1 MKASVLLRIA
11 SVVMLLHTLG
21 HTMGAFTWN
30 DAPDAAIKQVIDGM
44 ERNHFD
50 FMGRPASLANFYAG
64 YGYTMIGVLL
74 LISLVLWL
82 LSNDTDSRLS
92 RQLRVIFGL
101 FLLFMAVL
109 EYIYFF
115 PLAPGFSLL
124 AGICTLLTLKNNDNY
139 AARLP

>member
-11 SVVMLLHTLG
+11 SIVMLLHTIG
-21 HTMGAFTWN
+21 HTMGAFGWK

-44 ERNHFD
+44 ERNHFN
-50 FMGRPASLANFYAG
+50 FMGRSASLANFYAG

-82 LSNDTDSRLS
+82 LSNDTASRLS
-92 RQLRVIFGL
+92 RQLRFILAL
-101 FLLFMAVL
+101 FLLCMSVL

-115 PLAPGFSLL
+115 PLAAGFSLL
-124 AGICTLLTLKNNDNY
+124 AGICALLTLKNNDEY
-139 AARLP
+139 AARLS